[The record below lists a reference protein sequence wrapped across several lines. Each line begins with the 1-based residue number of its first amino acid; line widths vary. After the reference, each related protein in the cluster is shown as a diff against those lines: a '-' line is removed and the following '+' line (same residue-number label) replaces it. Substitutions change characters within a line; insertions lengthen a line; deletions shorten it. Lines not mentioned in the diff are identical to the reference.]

1 MHVGEKMK
9 IAITGHTRGIGK
21 AISDKFN
28 SVNYEVLGFSKS
40 NGFDISKE
48 QDRNTIFNMSK
59 DADIFVNNAYDP
71 EGQTDLLNR
80 FIGAW
85 EGTGKTIINMS
96 SKLSIC
102 PPEFLPG
109 YEQYIQVKKQQNKI
123 IEDRA
128 TVDSPRILN
137 ILAGLVDT
145 DMASMFNSAKMSPDD
160 IANLIYVILQMGNKI
175 SVQQLVIDVPNLD
188 WKTIKVN

>member
-1 MHVGEKMK
+1 MYVGEKMK
-9 IAITGHTRGIGK
+9 VAITGHTKGIGK
-21 AISDKFN
+21 AISDKFSSN
-28 SVNYEVLGFSKS
+28 NCEIVGFSKS
-40 NGFDISKE
+40 TGFDISKE
-48 QDRNTIFNMSK
+48 QDRINIFNMAK

-71 EGQTDLLNR
+71 EGQTNLLNK
-80 FIGAW
+80 FITAW
-85 EGTGKTIINMS
+85 EGTGKIIINMS
-96 SKLSIC
+96 SKASIC

-123 IEDRA
+123 IENRA

-145 DMASMFNSAKMSPDD
+145 DMASMFNSTKVDPDD
-160 IANLIYVILQMGNKI
+160 LAELIYVVLKIGTKI

-188 WKTIKVN
+188 WKTIKVK